1 VKGPCEVTNRPT
13 ADIDQP
19 AEVTAPTLTH
29 LKFSRM
35 PHGGIDAMID
45 DSCGNPINLRQD
57 AVR

>member
-1 VKGPCEVTNRPT
+1 MTNRPT

-29 LKFSRM
+29 LKSTRI
-35 PHGGIDAMID
+35 PHGGIDAMI

>member
-29 LKFSRM
+29 LKSIRM

-45 DSCGNPINLRQD
+45 DSCGNPINLR
-57 AVR
+57 